1 MNNDLSEFGVD
12 AISDL
17 FNNDS
22 NQSNSEELLSSEND
36 DDEEDDLKYQHF

>member
-12 AISDL
+12 SQSPDL

-22 NQSNSEELLSSEND
+22 NQSNSEELLPQ
-36 DDEEDDLKYQHF
+36 KMRMKKTI